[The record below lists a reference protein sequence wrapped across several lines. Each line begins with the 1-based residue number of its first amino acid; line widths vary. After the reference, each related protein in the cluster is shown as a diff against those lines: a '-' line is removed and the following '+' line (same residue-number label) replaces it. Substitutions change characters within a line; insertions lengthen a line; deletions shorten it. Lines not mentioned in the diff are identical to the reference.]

1 MLTLYITYKIVI
13 TNNVL
18 FSICILL
25 ILFRNSLNNHHISQQ
40 TVNYWCTS
48 LQHEADRSWKCSIF
62 ASWMQFKQQSLES
75 LEWACN
81 CNWCAP
87 TIYSLASLL
96 SADLK
101 YIRKSQSKPFR
112 IDWRLSGKKT
122 PMTISVSKSFI
133 QSCAEIVHRCLAAL
147 PKWAISIKTAR
158 ITQALLNSW

>member
-1 MLTLYITYKIVI
+1 MLTLYITYKIAI

-18 FSICILL
+18 FSICILF
-25 ILFRNSLNNHHISQQ
+25 IHFRNSLNNHHISQQ
-40 TVNYWCTS
+40 TDNYWCTS

-62 ASWMQFKQQSLES
+62 ASWMQFMQQSLES

-87 TIYSLASLL
+87 TIYSLASPL

-101 YIRKSQSKPFR
+101 HIRKSQLR

-122 PMTISVSKSFI
+122 LMTISVSKSFI
-133 QSCAEIVHRCLAAL
+133 QSRAEIVHRCLAAL